1 MNIDDKSKALW
12 LMLVYQFPT
21 GPDSRRVKVWRRL
34 QSIGAVAIKNS
45 VYVLPANEQ
54 SHEDFEWLLTEL
66 KSCGANG
73 VILESR
79 VVDGMTD
86 HNIRKIF
93 NSARSDDY
101 QSLYEDVK
109 GALATIP
116 QEQAVENE
124 EALLTAKTTLKRA
137 RKRFAE
143 IESIDFFAAEGHDSA
158 ENEIRALTQRI
169 SNSNDIAHVENVSMP
184 AEDLENLKGRTW
196 VTRRGVKVDRVAS
209 AWLIRRWIDPSATF
223 KFVDEKSYS
232 PAKGEI
238 RFDMFEAEYTHEGD
252 RCTFEVLARMIRE
265 HDAALRY
272 VGEVVHDIDLKDGK
286 FDHVETRGIAN
297 LLIGIFSGLA
307 DDDDRIE
314 RASAVFDDLYRYYE
328 TTPA

>member
-143 IESIDFFAAEGHDSA
+143 IESIDFFAAERHDSA

-272 VGEVVHDIDLKDGK
+272 VGEVVHDIDLKDAK

-328 TTPA
+328 TMPA